1 MKHLFGKRTTV
12 ILVSLLLCIP
22 AIATDGYFS
31 LGYGTQ
37 SKGLAGA
44 GVAMY
49 STSLIG
55 GNPAANVFLG
65 NKFAVGVGM
74 FNPNREY
81 TVAGDP
87 SGTPGAFGLTPGAVK
102 SDKPLFF
109 IPSIGANWGVG
120 ENSAVGFSI
129 YGNGGMN
136 TEYPTSTYYGADPT
150 GINLSQLFT
159 DLTYSVKLGENHSV
173 GVSAMLG
180 FQMFEGTGLAA
191 FGGFSQDAT
200 KLSDNGVDYSYG
212 YGFKIGYLGQ
222 LTEQLSIGLKYQSK
236 MYMTEFDE
244 YAGLFAEAGDF
255 DIPSVWTAGLAYD
268 VNRELTIAF
277 DVKRINYSDVK
288 SVSNFI
294 GNFNLGAEGALGGSN
309 GAGFGWQDMMIFK
322 IGAEYSPY
330 RSDWTYRV
338 GASYGKQPIPKSE
351 MIFNIIAPGVSE
363 SHVTV
368 GFSKMLD
375 SKKGNAIHM
384 SAMFSPESSIVGPNA
399 MDPVQTIELKM
410 NQFELELGYSF

>member
-1 MKHLFGKRTTV
+1 MKYFFGKRTTV
-12 ILVSLLLCIP
+12 VLVALLLCIP
-22 AIATDGYFS
+22 AMATDGYFS

-65 NKFAVGVGM
+65 NKIAFGVGM

-81 TVAGDP
+81 KVAGNP
-87 SGTPGAFGLTPGAVK
+87 SGTPGAFGLTPEAVK

-109 IPSIGANWGVG
+109 IPSIGANWEVG
-120 ENSAVGFSI
+120 GNSAVGFSI

-136 TEYPTSTYYGADPT
+136 TQYPTATYYGADPT

-159 DLTYSVKLGENHSV
+159 DLTYSVLLGENHSV

-222 LTEQLSIGLKYQSK
+222 LTEQFSIGLKYQSK
-236 MYMTEFDE
+236 MYMSEFDE
-244 YAGLFAEAGDF
+244 YSGLFAEDGDF

-268 VNRELTIAF
+268 INREVTIAV

-288 SVSNFI
+288 SVSNPI
-294 GNFNLGAEGALGGSN
+294 GNFYTGAEGALGG
-309 GAGFGWQDMMIFK
+309 K
-322 IGAEYSPY
+322 
-330 RSDWTYRV
+330 
-338 GASYGKQPIPKSE
+338 
-351 MIFNIIAPGVSE
+351 
-363 SHVTV
+363 
-368 GFSKMLD
+368 
-375 SKKGNAIHM
+375 
-384 SAMFSPESSIVGPNA
+384 
-399 MDPVQTIELKM
+399 
-410 NQFELELGYSF
+410 